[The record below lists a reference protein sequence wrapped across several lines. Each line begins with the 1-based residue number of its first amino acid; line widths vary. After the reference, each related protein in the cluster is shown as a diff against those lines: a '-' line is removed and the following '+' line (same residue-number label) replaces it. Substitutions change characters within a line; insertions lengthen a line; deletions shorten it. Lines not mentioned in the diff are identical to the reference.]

1 VRIVS
6 SFFVLFLLL
15 VPLPVSALTNTAGPV
30 DPSHWP
36 STANIDSNLEAWPNA
51 IRFSGPDR
59 YQTSLSIALALRG
72 SGTFPFGTPDP
83 SSGGAPNLANAKG
96 WWGSGTCPKSV
107 LIVAG
112 DTPAD
117 ALSAA
122 SLSDPTGNSTEPY
135 LRRSSSADPL
145 FDPVGGF
152 SRVDTFAAPILVT
165 ASARSGATS
174 LSPATRLAVQ
184 DLRNGG
190 CETVREAVIVGGP
203 QAVSIKVDE
212 ELISIGINE
221 VFRVFG
227 DNRFSTAANVAL
239 GLGTDATP
247 KDVTGCYD
255 GSVMDGD
262 ARMSFY
268 ANSVVEWRRSASECE
283 LLSRTVVLTD
293 GNTGADALAAGWWT
307 SFWQVPILLHDGTDS
322 LPQETALAL
331 QSMDISNLVILGG
344 TSRISDQIARVA
356 AELTGATSRR
366 VAGND
371 RYETSVAMAEYFGGW
386 WETGQGDEFSS
397 SLVCVAASSGSGKN
411 SQGWADAL
419 SAGVW
424 CGNASGAAANPGAPQ
439 RALAPVRGGSP
450 SLASIPSRPAH
461 DAVPVI
467 LIPVRA
473 KRLPDSVAN
482 FLTRTFQPA
491 DSWCSSVSS
500 VAGCAAPGF
509 GVVFGG
515 NSVISSA
522 VAAQISSLV
531 SGGTISANE
540 ARPAEL
546 TDLFVTELEMSP
558 VYHQWAGP
566 GGLKACVTRGG
577 YENARWLAT
586 GLNKSKIVISNAD
599 MMMGGWHLRDG
610 DGRTRKGPGGS
621 PGCANFDAGSA
632 VSAWFRSVGIDG
644 RSSASISYDVGIV
657 DRVKVMDPIMSV
669 APVST
674 AGVDTT
680 TDSSLGG
687 DSVLVFLSDIPRV
700 GIASKGLATVI
711 NSAGITVTLNRG
723 LDGSLPAPDTFQ
735 ASWNLSTAQG
745 TVVGN
750 ATGEALFVAGVWK
763 LRGKSQIL
771 GGTMRGVSG
780 GGGFSAELNSGSLG
794 LGDDSISWLFDSVS
808 DR

>member
-6 SFFVLFLLL
+6 LFFVLSSL
-15 VPLPVSALTNTAGPV
+15 VVAAPVSALTDAAGPV
-30 DPSHWP
+30 NPTHWP
-36 STANIDSNLEAWPNA
+36 STTNIESNLEAWPNA

-59 YQTSLSIALALRG
+59 YQTSLSIALSLRG

-83 SSGGAPNLANAKG
+83 SSDGAPNLANAEG
-96 WWGSGTCPKSV
+96 WWGAGTCPKSV

-122 SLSDPTGNSTEPY
+122 SLSDPTGKSTEPY

-165 ASARSGATS
+165 ASARSGATG

-190 CETVREAVIVGGP
+190 CRTVRQAIIIGGP
-203 QAVSIKVDE
+203 EAISLKVDE
-212 ELISIGINE
+212 ELVSIGINE

-227 DNRFSTAANVAL
+227 NNRFSTAANVAL
-239 GLGTDATP
+239 GLGTDAIPEETSS
-247 KDVTGCYD
+247 CYD
-255 GSVMDGD
+255 GSVIDGN

-283 LLSRTVVLTD
+283 LLGRTVVLTD

-307 SFWQVPILLHDGTDS
+307 SFWQVPVLLHDGTSS
-322 LPQETALAL
+322 LPQATVVAL
-331 QSMDISNLVILGG
+331 QSMNISNIVILGG
-344 TSRISDQIARVA
+344 TSRVSDRVA
-356 AELTGATSRR
+356 LAAVAITGAELRR
-366 VAGND
+366 VAGTD
-371 RYETSVAMAEYFGGW
+371 RYETSIAMAEYFGGW
-386 WETGQGDEFSS
+386 WETGRGDEFSS
-397 SLVCVAASSGSGKN
+397 SLVCIAASSGSGKN

-424 CGNASGAAANPGAPQ
+424 CGNASGSAANPGAPQ
-439 RALAPVRGGSP
+439 RALGPVRGGNP
-450 SLASIPSRPAH
+450 SLASIPSRPTH

-467 LIPVRA
+467 LIPTRA
-473 KRLPDSVAN
+473 NRLPDSVTN
-482 FLTRTFQPA
+482 FFTRTFQPA

-522 VAAQISSLV
+522 IAAQISSLV
-531 SGGTISANE
+531 SGGTTTANE
-540 ARPAEL
+540 ATSAQL
-546 TDLFVTELEMSP
+546 TDVFVTELEMSP

-566 GGLKACVTRGG
+566 GALKVCATRGS
-577 YENARWLAT
+577 YENARWIAV
-586 GLNKSKIVISNAD
+586 GLGESERVISKPD
-599 MMMGGWHLRDG
+599 MMMGGWHLRDS
-610 DGRTRKGPGGS
+610 DGQSRKGPGGS

-632 VSAWFRSVGIDG
+632 DSAWFRSVGIDG
-644 RSSASISYDVGIV
+644 RSSTSVSYDVGIA
-657 DRVKVMDPIMSV
+657 DRVKVMDPIVSV
-669 APVST
+669 APVSIS
-674 AGVDTT
+674 GMDTV
-680 TDSSLGG
+680 TDSSVGG

-700 GIASKGLATVI
+700 GIASKGLVTVI
-711 NSAGITVTLNRG
+711 ESAGITVTLVRG
-723 LDGSLPAPDTFQ
+723 LDGSRPAPDTFQ
-735 ASWNLSTAQG
+735 ASWNLATAQG
-745 TVVGN
+745 TVIGN
-750 ATGEALFVAGVWK
+750 ADGEALLVAGVWK

-771 GGTMRGVSG
+771 GGTMPGVSG
-780 GGGFSAELNSGSLG
+780 SGGFSAELNAG
-794 LGDDSISWLFDSVS
+794 LPKLDDDSISWLFDAVA
-808 DR
+808 D